1 MSEYQEFE
9 NKMKKTCD
17 ALESQFATIRAGRA
31 NSAVLDQITVDYYG
45 VPTPINQVASIA
57 TPDARSL
64 LIQPWDGSILKGIEK
79 AIMTSDLGIHPQ
91 NDGRMIRL
99 VFPPLT
105 EERRLDLVR
114 QTKKYGEEAKV
125 AIRNIRRDAIEKFK
139 KMQKSS
145 EITEDDYKNTEKDI
159 QKLTD
164 DFIKE
169 IDKIMSKKSSGK
181 SDGGTYFK
189 CGGGRFER
197 PPSYCYHTGRKRTLG
212 EKACPPQNGRPC
224 RRLRK
229 LPQNC
234 NLLQKYRRSVSHCL
248 CLLNGKLVPSGR

>member
-31 NSAVLDQITVDYYG
+31 NAAVLDQITVDYYG
-45 VPTPINQVASIA
+45 SPTPINQVASIA

-64 LIQPWDGSILKGIEK
+64 LIQPWDASILKGIEK

-139 KMQKSS
+139 KMQKAS

-164 DFIKE
+164 DYTKE
-169 IDKIMSKKSSGK
+169 IDKIMTNK
-181 SDGGTYFK
+181 
-189 CGGGRFER
+189 
-197 PPSYCYHTGRKRTLG
+197 
-212 EKACPPQNGRPC
+212 EKE
-224 RRLRK
+224 LREI
-229 LPQNC
+229 
-234 NLLQKYRRSVSHCL
+234 
-248 CLLNGKLVPSGR
+248 